1 MQSNN
6 LILVGCLQHEREQ
19 ELDLDS
25 ELARINMTKEQM
37 ADDLAW
43 VQRESDKVEEFI
55 KGQTAEDQAEK
66 EALLEQKDQV
76 RNEIEELRKQLTLKE
91 LEEKRISK
99 RMQVEPHAA
108 SATHLTLLLV
118 CRLLRRILIIA
129 APDSKSS
136 WTA

>member
-1 MQSNN
+1 
-6 LILVGCLQHEREQ
+6 
-19 ELDLDS
+19 
-25 ELARINMTKEQM
+25 MTKEQM

-99 RMQVEPHAA
+99 RMQVDPHAGCA
-108 SATHLTLLLV
+108 AHLTLLLV